1 MEIKKM
7 FKDDI
12 DRTIN
17 GVVQVEQEKE
27 DVVKQEVKE
36 YVVTT
41 ELKKHF
47 TKFFNEYSES
57 FDTPTDNVGV
67 WITGFFGSGKSHFLK
82 MLSYLLENKEIDGK
96 KTVDYFEEKFDDELS
111 FMNVQKCVQVPTETI
126 LFNIDVEGSVQKDD
140 TAVLRVFAKVFYE
153 HLGFYGK
160 DLRLA
165 KLEQYI
171 SNQGKMDS
179 FKESFKKI
187 RGKEWEEAR
196 GTYNFFKKAVIQAV
210 VECGAMSEEDAALWF
225 NDKTPVDYSVGQ
237 LVDEIKAYVDS
248 KPKGFRLL
256 FMIDEA
262 GQYIGTNT
270 SMLLNLQ
277 SLIEK
282 LGSVCRG
289 QVWIVATGQEA
300 LDEMIKVRTDEFS
313 RIMARFAIRLSLT
326 SSSVGEVIE
335 KRLLTKTDEANA
347 ILDGVYENNEN
358 VLNNLYAFDTDVKDL
373 KGYTSED
380 EFVRIFP
387 FVPYQ
392 FTIMQKVFNEI
403 RKHGHAGKHQSS
415 GERSM
420 LNGFQES
427 AQNVEDKNEL
437 TLVPMYA
444 FYDTLHSFLDTSVRS
459 VIERAER
466 AANNGDGLTVDDVNL
481 LKLLYLV
488 RYIDDIKSNIEN
500 LTILMADSITVD
512 KIVLRQQVEDS
523 LNRLQKQNYIARNG
537 DIYQFLTDEEQDI
550 AREISNQN
558 IDSSSVISQ
567 VCKTIF
573 DDIYTTKKYRY
584 AKNDYNYD
592 FDFVK
597 SVDNQNHGNSNGE
610 MQLKFITEAND
621 DADELRLISESKEY
635 EAICKLSTEYSVF
648 NNIENALKINKY
660 IRQKNVSQ
668 LPEATRNIIDNKQ
681 KEAQR
686 LLKEARDNISE
697 AIIHGKFFI
706 DGEIVSIPGTSVKA
720 VIDKALET
728 LVEHTYS
735 HITEVDESV
744 NTDTDI
750 RNILDGNV
758 GMEGMQANQAACDT
772 IYGYLEKQAM
782 MKMPTSMADIQ
793 SRYQSIPY
801 GWKEID
807 IAAVVARLIQAQKVT
822 IKHSGQTIQPNDYRL
837 VEYLRKK
844 TEIGL
849 TNISI
854 RETIPAQK
862 LKRVKDIL
870 KDYFDVM
877 DVPSDEDGLVA
888 YITRSFNAEK
898 SDLENMQNQNNSS
911 MHPGS
916 SEIKHALDNVNKVLL
931 AQNDNIALV
940 DTICNLED
948 ELLDSK
954 DDMRDVQN
962 FYKTQIKLYD
972 NALSLRHDVMQYEK
986 DYLYDIPAVKDAVDK
1001 ITDITKI
1008 SNNFKY
1014 NRIPE
1019 LNECISIIQD
1029 ERNKV
1034 IELKKAEVID
1044 VIDSCLHEVEL
1055 KADSNEK
1062 LQMALTNAKQQFNT
1076 RKDEV
1081 NRLNNLV
1088 ALDAKI
1094 NTITSLKDDII
1105 NKMDAILNQRVVTP
1119 VTPSTPSKPRTKKVR
1134 QLQRAVVF
1142 NQVNLTSAEDV
1153 ERYLSNIKNRLLS
1166 YINDDEEIQ
1175 IK

>member
-1 MEIKKM
+1 M
-7 FKDDI
+7 
-12 DRTIN
+12 
-17 GVVQVEQEKE
+17 
-27 DVVKQEVKE
+27 
-36 YVVTT
+36 
-41 ELKKHF
+41 
-47 TKFFNEYSES
+47 
-57 FDTPTDNVGV
+57 
-67 WITGFFGSGKSHFLK
+67 
-82 MLSYLLENKEIDGK
+82 
-96 KTVDYFEEKFDDELS
+96 
-111 FMNVQKCVQVPTETI
+111 
-126 LFNIDVEGSVQKDD
+126 
-140 TAVLRVFAKVFYE
+140 
-153 HLGFYGK
+153 
-160 DLRLA
+160 
-165 KLEQYI
+165 
-171 SNQGKMDS
+171 
-179 FKESFKKI
+179 
-187 RGKEWEEAR
+187 
-196 GTYNFFKKAVIQAV
+196 
-210 VECGAMSEEDAALWF
+210 
-225 NDKTPVDYSVGQ
+225 
-237 LVDEIKAYVDS
+237 
-248 KPKGFRLL
+248 
-256 FMIDEA
+256 
-262 GQYIGTNT
+262 
-270 SMLLNLQ
+270 
-277 SLIEK
+277 
-282 LGSVCRG
+282 
-289 QVWIVATGQEA
+289 
-300 LDEMIKVRTDEFS
+300 
-313 RIMARFAIRLSLT
+313 
-326 SSSVGEVIE
+326 
-335 KRLLTKTDEANA
+335 
-347 ILDGVYENNEN
+347 
-358 VLNNLYAFDTDVKDL
+358 
-373 KGYTSED
+373 
-380 EFVRIFP
+380 
-387 FVPYQ
+387 
-392 FTIMQKVFNEI
+392 
-403 RKHGHAGKHQSS
+403 
-415 GERSM
+415 
-420 LNGFQES
+420 
-427 AQNVEDKNEL
+427 
-437 TLVPMYA
+437 
-444 FYDTLHSFLDTSVRS
+444 
-459 VIERAER
+459 
-466 AANNGDGLTVDDVNL
+466 
-481 LKLLYLV
+481 
-488 RYIDDIKSNIEN
+488 
-500 LTILMADSITVD
+500 
-512 KIVLRQQVEDS
+512 
-523 LNRLQKQNYIARNG
+523 
-537 DIYQFLTDEEQDI
+537 
-550 AREISNQN
+550 
-558 IDSSSVISQ
+558 
-567 VCKTIF
+567 
-573 DDIYTTKKYRY
+573 
-584 AKNDYNYD
+584 
-592 FDFVK
+592 
-597 SVDNQNHGNSNGE
+597 
-610 MQLKFITEAND
+610 
-621 DADELRLISESKEY
+621 
-635 EAICKLSTEYSVF
+635 
-648 NNIENALKINKY
+648 KINKY

-697 AIIHGKFFI
+697 AIIHGRFFI

-720 VIDKALET
+720 VIDKALEM

-744 NTDTDI
+744 NTDADI

-772 IYGYLEKQAM
+772 VYGYLEKQAM

-877 DVPSDEDGLVA
+877 DVPGDEDGLVA

-898 SDLENMQNQNNSS
+898 SNLENMQNQNNSS

-986 DYLYDIPAVKDAVDK
+986 DYLYDISTVKDAVDK

-1034 IELKKAEVID
+1034 IASKKAEVID
-1044 VIDSCLHEVEL
+1044 VIGSCLHEVEL
-1055 KADSNEK
+1055 KAGTNEK
-1062 LQMALTNAKQQFNT
+1062 LQTALTNAKQQFNA

-1081 NRLNNLV
+1081 KRLNNLV

-1105 NKMDAILNQRVVTP
+1105 NKMDTILNQKVVTS
-1119 VTPSTPSKPRTKKVR
+1119 VTPSTPTKQRTKKVR

-1142 NQVNLTSAEDV
+1142 NQVNLTSAEDID
-1153 ERYLSNIKNRLLS
+1153 RYLSNIKNRLLS